1 MMTDVNANQHE
12 DRRPWVWAGVFL
24 AALVLRIIHLIAIRD
39 FVCFDTLIGDAAG
52 YDAWAKQL
60 VRQGFAWDETFY
72 QAPLYPYFLASVYAL
87 FGDGPWAVRVVQCVL
102 GSVACVLVGL
112 AAGRLLC
119 NRAGLAAGLL
129 LALYAPA
136 IYFDGIIQKAS
147 VAFFLVSVLLY
158 AVSRAVDGSSAL
170 RWGLVGGVIGLL
182 ALTRENALVFAPAVL
197 GWLILRP
204 VSIDEAGGTVW
215 CSQAVGTGDSHGLPA
230 TPADRATHR
239 MMRGDAPVWRRRV
252 WPASVAVVVGL
263 MLALA
268 PAMLHNSRC
277 GGGLALTTFQ
287 SGPNFWMGNHAR
299 ADGRYT
305 PLIPGRETP
314 EFERADATALAERA
328 TGKRLSPREVSD
340 YWMGLALDDIRS
352 APVRWVGLMWKKWH
366 LTWNRY
372 EIPDTE
378 SYELYRGESPGL
390 AMLGFVM
397 HFGVLV
403 PLACAGGVVLWDV
416 RRRLTLIYLLAVS
429 FAGAVAIFYVFG
441 RYRFPLVP
449 IVAIPAAGGLT
460 WGMGLFR
467 DQNWN
472 KLAACGAVGL
482 VAAVWCNWPVN
493 PERELNAGQLGN
505 LGATLASQ
513 GRLEEA
519 VVYFDRAVRMYP
531 DAPRLRQFLADGL
544 SLTGRFGAA
553 IPHYEAVVRIEP
565 GRPNAHFNLAV
576 ALERIG
582 RLADALGHYESAARA
597 NPSDV
602 AAVEAVRRV
611 KNALVRE

>member
-1 MMTDVNANQHE
+1 MFVT
-12 DRRPWVWAGVFL
+12 
-24 AALVLRIIHLIAIRD
+24 ALSLRIIHLIAIRD

-119 NRAGLAAGLL
+119 NRAGLTAGLL

-158 AVSRAVDGSSAL
+158 AVSRAVDGASAL
-170 RWGLVGGVIGLL
+170 RWGVVGGAIGLL
-182 ALTRENALVFAPAVL
+182 ALTRENALVFAPAVF
-197 GWLILRP
+197 GWLL
-204 VSIDEAGGTVW
+204 
-215 CSQAVGTGDSHGLPA
+215 
-230 TPADRATHR
+230 
-239 MMRGDAPVWRRRV
+239 WRRRG
-252 WPASVAVVVGL
+252 WLAPVAVVVGL

-268 PAMLHNSRC
+268 PAMLHNNRC

-314 EFERADATALAERA
+314 EFERADATALAERVM
-328 TGKRLSPREVSD
+328 GKQLSPREVSD
-340 YWMGLALDDIRS
+340 YWMGLAVDDIRS

-403 PLACAGGVVLWDV
+403 PLACAGVVVLWDV

-429 FAGAVAIFYVFG
+429 FAAAVAVFYVFG

-467 DQNWN
+467 DRNW
-472 KLAACGAVGL
+472 KKFAAGGAIGL

-519 VVYFDRAVRMYP
+519 VVYFDRAVRLYP

-544 SLTGRFGAA
+544 SLTGRFEEA

-565 GRPNAHFNLAV
+565 DRPNAHFNLAV
-576 ALERIG
+576 ALERVG

-597 NPSDV
+597 NPSDL